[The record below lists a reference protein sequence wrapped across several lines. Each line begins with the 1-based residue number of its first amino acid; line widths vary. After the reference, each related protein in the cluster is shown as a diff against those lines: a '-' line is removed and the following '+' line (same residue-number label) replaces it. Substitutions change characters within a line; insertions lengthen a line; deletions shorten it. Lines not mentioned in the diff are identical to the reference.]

1 MNRTE
6 WQVCQ
11 YLEEIQ
17 EGIILF
23 LRELVA
29 EESVNP
35 PGDTRGPAQVIA
47 QKLGEYGIPC
57 QEISVHQLH
66 KSLLASIGNGS
77 KSLLFNAHLDTVPI
91 GSPEEWTVDPFH
103 EPPHAGVLYGRG
115 CADDKGGAAA
125 MVMAVC
131 ALQHCGIRLQGRLTV
146 NPVADEENGGE
157 NGVKYL
163 LEQGI
168 LRPEPD
174 MVVVGEI
181 TSNDVA
187 IVHKGLIWFEITS
200 RGKTA
205 HASTPWDGINA
216 IGKMIG
222 FLHKLERYY
231 QEELPRHTSTLTP
244 PASYNIGTITGGPRV
259 NVVPDI
265 CTVML
270 DRRILPEESLE
281 MAESEL
287 RLLLE
292 EYAATGRTFL
302 ISTHIIEEA
311 ADVLEDVII
320 LHEGK
325 ILVTGNTQAFVDS
338 ACHVSGK
345 AEEVDAAVAGLEVH
359 HTETVGR
366 SKGVTVFLKPGQKVD
381 ESRDVSVQPVSLQR
395 AFVALCGE
403 EEGK

>member
-1 MNRTE
+1 M
-6 WQVCQ
+6 CQ

-292 EYAATGRTFL
+292 EYQREEPQADITFTCVNYSPALRTSPDEELVRQALGVAAEFGRSTVPTGYQQSSDGRYFSARGIPTIL
-302 ISTHIIEEA
+302 LGPGEPQVGHAPDEHIRA
-311 ADVLEDVII
+311 ADVVECA
-320 LHEGK
+320 K
-325 ILVTGNTQAFVDS
+325 IYALLAMRLLGY
-338 ACHVSGK
+338 
-345 AEEVDAAVAGLEVH
+345 EE
-359 HTETVGR
+359 
-366 SKGVTVFLKPGQKVD
+366 
-381 ESRDVSVQPVSLQR
+381 
-395 AFVALCGE
+395 
-403 EEGK
+403 